1 MLISFKIDKMTLQ
14 QTNKSILITQ
24 GIIPKIVSGKS
35 FFKVYLQTNFIR
47 TTVIL
52 ETTPT
57 IKSISVFS
65 EFKAITKAG
74 LAFSVVFSTLAGYLL
89 AVGSWNEISWS
100 VFLMLA
106 VGGYCMVGAS
116 NAFNQIIE
124 KDLDAKM
131 NRTKNRPVAAG
142 RISTNTAFI
151 LAALLT
157 VIGIV
162 ILYIVSP
169 KTAMFGAISIF
180 LYTSVYT
187 PLKPITPL
195 AVFVGA
201 FPGAIPF
208 MLGWVAH
215 TNEFGIEA
223 GILFL
228 IQFFWQFPHFWALGW
243 FLYEDYKKGGFYLL
257 PTRKKNKKS
266 AFQAIMYTIWL
277 ILASLLPATG
287 YTGRLYLSPVAAVLV
302 LAAGLWMLYGAVQ
315 LYRKRTDKSAKTL
328 MLISVTYISLMQIIF
343 ILDKFLR

>member
-1 MLISFKIDKMTLQ
+1 M
-14 QTNKSILITQ
+14 
-24 GIIPKIVSGKS
+24 
-35 FFKVYLQTNFIR
+35 
-47 TTVIL
+47 
-52 ETTPT
+52 ETPSST
-57 IKSISVFS
+57 IKVSALS
-65 EFKAITKAG
+65 EFKSITKAG

-89 AVGSWNEISWS
+89 AVEDWQQID
-100 VFLMLA
+100 FIKLMMLA

-131 NRTKNRPVAAG
+131 DRTKNRPISSG
-142 RISTNTAFI
+142 RMSKNTAFV
-151 LAALLT
+151 LASSLT
-157 VIGIV
+157 VVGLI

-187 PLKPITPL
+187 PLKPLTPL

-215 TNEFGIEA
+215 TDQFGIEA
-223 GILFL
+223 GTLFL

-243 FLYEDYKKGGFYLL
+243 FLFNDYEKGGFYLL
-257 PTRKKNKKS
+257 PTRKKDKKT
-266 AFQAIMYTIWL
+266 ALQVILYCVWL
-277 ILASLLPATG
+277 IISSLLPATG

-302 LAAGLWMLYGAVQ
+302 LAAGLWMLYGGVQ
-315 LYRKRTDKSAKTL
+315 LYRKQTDKSAKTL
-328 MLISVTYISLMQIIF
+328 MLISVTYITLIQIIF

>member
-1 MLISFKIDKMTLQ
+1 M
-14 QTNKSILITQ
+14 
-24 GIIPKIVSGKS
+24 
-35 FFKVYLQTNFIR
+35 
-47 TTVIL
+47 
-52 ETTPT
+52 ETTSTT
-57 IKSISVFS
+57 IKVTAIS
-65 EFKAITKAG
+65 EFKSITKAG

-89 AVGSWNEISWS
+89 AVEDWRQINYLTL
-100 VFLMLA
+100 LMLA

-131 NRTKNRPVAAG
+131 NRTKNRPISSG
-142 RISTNTAFI
+142 RVSKNSAFI
-151 LAALLT
+151 LASALT

-215 TNEFGIEA
+215 TDHFGVEA
-223 GILFL
+223 GMLFL

-243 FLYEDYKKGGFYLL
+243 FLFDDYKRGGFYLL
-257 PTRKKNKKS
+257 PTRKKDNKTALQVILYS
-266 AFQAIMYTIWL
+266 VWL
-277 ILASLLPATG
+277 IIASLLPATG
-287 YTGRLYLSPVAAVLV
+287 YTGRLYLSPIAAVLV
-302 LAAGLWMLYGAVQ
+302 LLAGLWMLYGAVQ

-328 MLISVTYISLMQIIF
+328 MLISVTYITLIQIIF

>member
-1 MLISFKIDKMTLQ
+1 M
-14 QTNKSILITQ
+14 
-24 GIIPKIVSGKS
+24 
-35 FFKVYLQTNFIR
+35 
-47 TTVIL
+47 
-52 ETTPT
+52 ETPSST
-57 IKSISVFS
+57 IKVSALS
-65 EFKAITKAG
+65 EFKSITKAG

-89 AVGSWNEISWS
+89 AVEDWQQID
-100 VFLMLA
+100 FIKLMMLA

-131 NRTKNRPVAAG
+131 DRTKNRPISSG
-142 RISTNTAFI
+142 RMSKNTAFV
-151 LAALLT
+151 LASALT
-157 VIGIV
+157 VVGLI

-187 PLKPITPL
+187 PLKPLTPL

-215 TNEFGIEA
+215 TDQFGIEA
-223 GILFL
+223 GTLFL

-243 FLYEDYKKGGFYLL
+243 FLFNDYEKGGFYLL
-257 PTRKKNKKS
+257 PTRKKDKKT
-266 AFQAIMYTIWL
+266 ALQVILYCVWL
-277 ILASLLPATG
+277 IISSLLPATG
-287 YTGRLYLSPVAAVLV
+287 YTGRLYLSPIAAVLV
-302 LAAGLWMLYGAVQ
+302 LAAGLWMLYGGVQ
-315 LYRKRTDKSAKTL
+315 LYRKQTDKSAKTL
-328 MLISVTYISLMQIIF
+328 MLISVTYITLIQIIF

>member
-1 MLISFKIDKMTLQ
+1 M
-14 QTNKSILITQ
+14 
-24 GIIPKIVSGKS
+24 
-35 FFKVYLQTNFIR
+35 
-47 TTVIL
+47 
-52 ETTPT
+52 ETPSST
-57 IKSISVFS
+57 IKVSALS
-65 EFKAITKAG
+65 EFKSITKAG

-89 AVGSWNEISWS
+89 AVEDWQQID
-100 VFLMLA
+100 FMKLMMLA

-131 NRTKNRPVAAG
+131 DRTKNRPISSG
-142 RISTNTAFI
+142 RMSKNTAFV
-151 LAALLT
+151 LASALT
-157 VIGIV
+157 VVGLI

-187 PLKPITPL
+187 PLKPLTPL

-215 TNEFGIEA
+215 TDQFGIEA
-223 GILFL
+223 GTLFL

-243 FLYEDYKKGGFYLL
+243 FLFNDYQKGGFYLL
-257 PTRKKNKKS
+257 PTRKKDKKT
-266 AFQAIMYTIWL
+266 ALQVILYCVWL
-277 ILASLLPATG
+277 IIASLLPATG

-302 LAAGLWMLYGAVQ
+302 LAAGLWMLYGGVQ
-315 LYRKRTDKSAKTL
+315 LYRKQTDKSAKTL
-328 MLISVTYISLMQIIF
+328 MLISVTYITLIQIIF

>member
-1 MLISFKIDKMTLQ
+1 M
-14 QTNKSILITQ
+14 
-24 GIIPKIVSGKS
+24 
-35 FFKVYLQTNFIR
+35 
-47 TTVIL
+47 
-52 ETTPT
+52 ETTSST
-57 IKSISVFS
+57 IKVSALS
-65 EFKAITKAG
+65 EFKSITKAG

-89 AVGSWNEISWS
+89 AVEDWQQID
-100 VFLMLA
+100 FIKLMMLA

-131 NRTKNRPVAAG
+131 DRTKNRPISSG
-142 RISTNTAFI
+142 RMSKNTAFV
-151 LAALLT
+151 LASALT
-157 VIGIV
+157 VVGLI
-162 ILYIVSP
+162 ILYVVSP

-187 PLKPITPL
+187 PLKPLTPL

-215 TNEFGIEA
+215 TDQFGIEA
-223 GILFL
+223 GTLFL

-243 FLYEDYKKGGFYLL
+243 FLFNDYQKGGFYLL
-257 PTRKKNKKS
+257 PTRKKDKKT
-266 AFQAIMYTIWL
+266 ALQVILYCVWL
-277 ILASLLPATG
+277 IIASLLPATG

-302 LAAGLWMLYGAVQ
+302 LAAGLWMLYGGMQ
-315 LYRKRTDKSAKTL
+315 LYRKQTDKSAKTL
-328 MLISVTYISLMQIIF
+328 MLISVTYITLIQIIF

>member
-1 MLISFKIDKMTLQ
+1 M
-14 QTNKSILITQ
+14 
-24 GIIPKIVSGKS
+24 
-35 FFKVYLQTNFIR
+35 
-47 TTVIL
+47 
-52 ETTPT
+52 ETPSST
-57 IKSISVFS
+57 IKVSALS
-65 EFKAITKAG
+65 EFKSITKAG

-89 AVGSWNEISWS
+89 AVEDWQQID
-100 VFLMLA
+100 FIKLMMLA

-131 NRTKNRPVAAG
+131 DRTKNRPISSG
-142 RISTNTAFI
+142 RMSKNTAFV
-151 LAALLT
+151 LASSLT
-157 VIGIV
+157 VVGLI

-187 PLKPITPL
+187 PLKPLTPL

-215 TNEFGIEA
+215 TDQFGIEA
-223 GILFL
+223 GTLFL

-243 FLYEDYKKGGFYLL
+243 FLFNDYEKGGFYLL
-257 PTRKKNKKS
+257 PTRKKDKKT
-266 AFQAIMYTIWL
+266 ALQVILYCVWL
-277 ILASLLPATG
+277 IIASLLPATG
-287 YTGRLYLSPVAAVLV
+287 YTGRLYLSPIAAVLV
-302 LAAGLWMLYGAVQ
+302 LAAGLWMLYGGVQ
-315 LYRKRTDKSAKTL
+315 LYRKQTDKSAKTL
-328 MLISVTYISLMQIIF
+328 MLISVTYITLIQIIF

>member
-1 MLISFKIDKMTLQ
+1 M
-14 QTNKSILITQ
+14 
-24 GIIPKIVSGKS
+24 
-35 FFKVYLQTNFIR
+35 
-47 TTVIL
+47 
-52 ETTPT
+52 ETTSST
-57 IKSISVFS
+57 IKVSALS
-65 EFKAITKAG
+65 EFKSITKAG

-89 AVGSWNEISWS
+89 AVEDWQQID
-100 VFLMLA
+100 FMKLMMLA

-131 NRTKNRPVAAG
+131 DRTKNRPISSG
-142 RISTNTAFI
+142 RVSKNTAFI
-151 LAALLT
+151 LASALT
-157 VIGIV
+157 VVGLL

-187 PLKPITPL
+187 PLKPLTPL

-215 TNEFGIEA
+215 TDQFGIEA
-223 GILFL
+223 GTLFL

-243 FLYEDYKKGGFYLL
+243 FLFNDYQKGGFYLL
-257 PTRKKNKKS
+257 PTRKKNKKT
-266 AFQAIMYTIWL
+266 ALQVILYCVWL
-277 ILASLLPATG
+277 IIASLLPATG

-302 LAAGLWMLYGAVQ
+302 LAAGLWMLYGGVQ
-315 LYRKRTDKSAKTL
+315 LYRKQTDKSAKTL
-328 MLISVTYISLMQIIF
+328 MLISVTYITLIQIIF

>member
-1 MLISFKIDKMTLQ
+1 
-14 QTNKSILITQ
+14 
-24 GIIPKIVSGKS
+24 
-35 FFKVYLQTNFIR
+35 LQTNFIR

-243 FLYEDYKKGGFYLL
+243 FLYDDYKRGGFYLL
-257 PTRKKNKKS
+257 PTKEKNKK
-266 AFQAIMYTIWL
+266 AALQAILYTVWL
-277 ILASLLPATG
+277 ILASLLPVTG
-287 YTGRLYLSPVAAVLV
+287 YTGTLKLSPIAAVLV

-315 LYRKRTDKSAKTL
+315 LYRKQTDKSAKTL
-328 MLISVTYISLMQIIF
+328 MFISVTYISLMQLIF
-343 ILDKFLR
+343 IADKFLR

>member
-1 MLISFKIDKMTLQ
+1 MT
-14 QTNKSILITQ
+14 
-24 GIIPKIVSGKS
+24 
-35 FFKVYLQTNFIR
+35 KV
-47 TTVIL
+47 
-52 ETTPT
+52 
-57 IKSISVFS
+57 
-65 EFKAITKAG
+65 G
-74 LAFSVVFSTLAGYLL
+74 LAISVVFSTLAGYLL
-89 AVGSWNEISWS
+89 AVEDWQQID
-100 VFLMLA
+100 FMKLMMLA

-131 NRTKNRPVAAG
+131 DRTKNRPISSG
-142 RISTNTAFI
+142 RVSKNTAFI
-151 LAALLT
+151 LASALT
-157 VIGIV
+157 VVGLL

-187 PLKPITPL
+187 PLKPLTPL

-215 TNEFGIEA
+215 TDQFGIEA
-223 GILFL
+223 GTLFL

-243 FLYEDYKKGGFYLL
+243 FLFNDYQKGGFYLL
-257 PTRKKNKKS
+257 PTRKKDKKT
-266 AFQAIMYTIWL
+266 ALQVILYCVWL
-277 ILASLLPATG
+277 IIASLLPATG

-302 LAAGLWMLYGAVQ
+302 LAAGLWMLYGGVQ
-315 LYRKRTDKSAKTL
+315 LYRKQTDKSAKTL
-328 MLISVTYISLMQIIF
+328 MLISVTYITLIQIIF

>member
-1 MLISFKIDKMTLQ
+1 MEATS
-14 QTNKSILITQ
+14 
-24 GIIPKIVSGKS
+24 
-35 FFKVYLQTNFIR
+35 
-47 TTVIL
+47 
-52 ETTPT
+52 T
-57 IKSISVFS
+57 IKNVSVLK
-65 EFKAITKAG
+65 EFKSLTKAG
-74 LAFSVVFSTLAGYLL
+74 LAFSVVFSTLAGYML
-89 AVGSWNEISWS
+89 AVGSWNEISWGK
-100 VFLMLA
+100 FLMLA

-116 NAFNQIIE
+116 NVFNQIIE

-142 RISTNTAFI
+142 RISANNAFI
-151 LAALLT
+151 LAAVLT
-157 VIGIV
+157 LIGIA
-162 ILYIVSP
+162 ILYVVSP

-243 FLYEDYKKGGFYLL
+243 FLYDDYKRGGFYLL
-257 PTRKKNKKS
+257 PTKEKNKK
-266 AFQAIMYTIWL
+266 AALQAILYTVWL

-287 YTGRLYLSPVAAVLV
+287 YTGALELSPVAAVLV

-315 LYRKRTDKSAKTL
+315 LYRKQTDKSAKTL
-328 MLISVTYISLMQIIF
+328 MFISVTYITLMQLIF
-343 ILDKFLR
+343 IADKFLRS

>member
-1 MLISFKIDKMTLQ
+1 M
-14 QTNKSILITQ
+14 
-24 GIIPKIVSGKS
+24 
-35 FFKVYLQTNFIR
+35 
-47 TTVIL
+47 
-52 ETTPT
+52 ETPSST
-57 IKSISVFS
+57 IKVSALS
-65 EFKAITKAG
+65 EFKSITKAG

-89 AVGSWNEISWS
+89 AVEDWQQID
-100 VFLMLA
+100 FIKLMMLA

-131 NRTKNRPVAAG
+131 DRTKNRPISSG
-142 RISTNTAFI
+142 RMSKNTAFV
-151 LAALLT
+151 LASALT
-157 VIGIV
+157 VVGLI

-187 PLKPITPL
+187 PLKPLTPL

-215 TNEFGIEA
+215 TDQFGIEA
-223 GILFL
+223 GTLFL

-243 FLYEDYKKGGFYLL
+243 FLFNDYEKGGFYLL
-257 PTRKKNKKS
+257 PTRKKDKKT
-266 AFQAIMYTIWL
+266 ALQVILYCIWL
-277 ILASLLPATG
+277 IIVSLLPATG

-302 LAAGLWMLYGAVQ
+302 LAAGLWMLYGGVQ
-315 LYRKRTDKSAKTL
+315 LYRKQTDKSAKTL
-328 MLISVTYISLMQIIF
+328 MLISVTYITLIQIIF

>member
-1 MLISFKIDKMTLQ
+1 M
-14 QTNKSILITQ
+14 
-24 GIIPKIVSGKS
+24 
-35 FFKVYLQTNFIR
+35 
-47 TTVIL
+47 
-52 ETTPT
+52 ETTSTT
-57 IKSISVFS
+57 IKTTAIS
-65 EFKAITKAG
+65 EFKSITKAG

-89 AVGSWNEISWS
+89 AVEDWRQISY
-100 VFLMLA
+100 VTLLMLA

-131 NRTKNRPVAAG
+131 NRTKNRPIPSG
-142 RISTNTAFI
+142 RVSKNGAFI
-151 LAALLT
+151 LASALT
-157 VIGIV
+157 VVGLV
-162 ILYIVSP
+162 ILYIVSA

-187 PLKPITPL
+187 PLKPLTPL

-215 TNEFGIEA
+215 TDQFGVEA
-223 GILFL
+223 GMLFL

-243 FLYEDYKKGGFYLL
+243 FLYDDYERGGFYLL
-257 PTRKKNKKS
+257 PTRKKDHKT
-266 AFQAIMYTIWL
+266 ALQVILYCIWL
-277 ILASLLPATG
+277 LIASLLPATG
-287 YTGRLYLSPVAAVLV
+287 YTGRLYLSPVAAVFVFL
-302 LAAGLWMLYGAVQ
+302 AGLWMLYGAVQ

-328 MLISVTYISLMQIIF
+328 MLISVTYITLIQIIF

>member
-1 MLISFKIDKMTLQ
+1 
-14 QTNKSILITQ
+14 
-24 GIIPKIVSGKS
+24 
-35 FFKVYLQTNFIR
+35 
-47 TTVIL
+47 L
-52 ETTPT
+52 ETTSST
-57 IKSISVFS
+57 IKVSALS
-65 EFKAITKAG
+65 EFKSITKAG

-89 AVGSWNEISWS
+89 AVEDWQQID
-100 VFLMLA
+100 FIKLMMLA

-131 NRTKNRPVAAG
+131 DRTKNRPISSG
-142 RISTNTAFI
+142 RMSKNTAFVW
-151 LAALLT
+151 ASALT
-157 VIGIV
+157 VVGLI

-187 PLKPITPL
+187 PLKPLTPL

-215 TNEFGIEA
+215 TDQFGIEA
-223 GILFL
+223 GTLFL

-243 FLYEDYKKGGFYLL
+243 FLFNDYQKGGFYLL
-257 PTRKKNKKS
+257 PTRKKDKKT
-266 AFQAIMYTIWL
+266 ALQVILYCVWL
-277 ILASLLPATG
+277 IIASLLPATG

-302 LAAGLWMLYGAVQ
+302 LAAGLWMLYGGVQ
-315 LYRKRTDKSAKTL
+315 LYRKQTDKSAKTL
-328 MLISVTYISLMQIIF
+328 MLISVTYITLIQIIF
-343 ILDKFLR
+343 IFDKFLR

>member
-1 MLISFKIDKMTLQ
+1 M
-14 QTNKSILITQ
+14 
-24 GIIPKIVSGKS
+24 
-35 FFKVYLQTNFIR
+35 
-47 TTVIL
+47 
-52 ETTPT
+52 ETTSST
-57 IKSISVFS
+57 IKVSALS
-65 EFKAITKAG
+65 EFKSITKAG

-89 AVGSWNEISWS
+89 AVEDWQQID
-100 VFLMLA
+100 FMKLMMLA

-131 NRTKNRPVAAG
+131 DRTKNRPISSG
-142 RISTNTAFI
+142 RMSKNTAFV
-151 LAALLT
+151 LASALT
-157 VIGIV
+157 VVGLI
-162 ILYIVSP
+162 ILYVVSP

-187 PLKPITPL
+187 PLKPLTPL

-215 TNEFGIEA
+215 TDQFGIEA
-223 GILFL
+223 GTLFL

-243 FLYEDYKKGGFYLL
+243 FLFNDYQKGGFYLL
-257 PTRKKNKKS
+257 PTRKKDKKT
-266 AFQAIMYTIWL
+266 ALQVILYCVWL
-277 ILASLLPATG
+277 IIASLLPATG

-302 LAAGLWMLYGAVQ
+302 FAAGLWMLYGGVQ
-315 LYRKRTDKSAKTL
+315 LYRKQTDKSAKTL
-328 MLISVTYISLMQIIF
+328 MLISVTYITLIQIIF

>member
-1 MLISFKIDKMTLQ
+1 M
-14 QTNKSILITQ
+14 
-24 GIIPKIVSGKS
+24 
-35 FFKVYLQTNFIR
+35 
-47 TTVIL
+47 
-52 ETTPT
+52 ETPSST
-57 IKSISVFS
+57 IKVSALS
-65 EFKAITKAG
+65 EFKSITKAG

-89 AVGSWNEISWS
+89 AVEDWQQID
-100 VFLMLA
+100 FMKLMMLA

-131 NRTKNRPVAAG
+131 DRTKNRPISSG
-142 RISTNTAFI
+142 RMSKNIAFV
-151 LAALLT
+151 LASALTL
-157 VIGIV
+157 VGLI

-187 PLKPITPL
+187 PLKPLTPL

-215 TNEFGIEA
+215 TDQFGIEA
-223 GILFL
+223 GTLFL

-243 FLYEDYKKGGFYLL
+243 FLFNDYQKGGFYLL
-257 PTRKKNKKS
+257 PTRKKDKKT
-266 AFQAIMYTIWL
+266 ALQVILYCVWL
-277 ILASLLPATG
+277 IIASLLPATG

-302 LAAGLWMLYGAVQ
+302 LSAGLWMLYGGVQ
-315 LYRKRTDKSAKTL
+315 LYRKQTDKSAKTL
-328 MLISVTYISLMQIIF
+328 MLISVTYITLIQIIF

>member
-1 MLISFKIDKMTLQ
+1 M
-14 QTNKSILITQ
+14 
-24 GIIPKIVSGKS
+24 
-35 FFKVYLQTNFIR
+35 
-47 TTVIL
+47 
-52 ETTPT
+52 ETPSST
-57 IKSISVFS
+57 IKISALS
-65 EFKAITKAG
+65 EFKSITKAG

-89 AVGSWNEISWS
+89 AVEDWQQID
-100 VFLMLA
+100 FIKLMMLA

-131 NRTKNRPVAAG
+131 DRTKNRPISSG
-142 RISTNTAFI
+142 RMSKNNAFV
-151 LAALLT
+151 LASALT
-157 VIGIV
+157 VVGLI

-187 PLKPITPL
+187 PLKPLTPL

-215 TNEFGIEA
+215 TDQFGIEA
-223 GILFL
+223 GTLFL

-243 FLYEDYKKGGFYLL
+243 FLFNDYEKGGFYLL
-257 PTRKKNKKS
+257 PTRKKDKKT
-266 AFQAIMYTIWL
+266 ALQVILYCVWL
-277 ILASLLPATG
+277 IIASLLPATG
-287 YTGRLYLSPVAAVLV
+287 YTGRLYLSPIAAVLV
-302 LAAGLWMLYGAVQ
+302 LAAGLWMLYGGVQ
-315 LYRKRTDKSAKTL
+315 LYRKQTDKAAKTL
-328 MLISVTYISLMQIIF
+328 MLISVTYITLIQIIF

>member
-1 MLISFKIDKMTLQ
+1 M
-14 QTNKSILITQ
+14 
-24 GIIPKIVSGKS
+24 
-35 FFKVYLQTNFIR
+35 
-47 TTVIL
+47 
-52 ETTPT
+52 ETPSST
-57 IKSISVFS
+57 IKVSALS
-65 EFKAITKAG
+65 EFKSITKAG

-89 AVGSWNEISWS
+89 AVEDWQQID
-100 VFLMLA
+100 FIKLMMLA

-131 NRTKNRPVAAG
+131 DRTKNRPISSG
-142 RISTNTAFI
+142 RMSKNTAFV
-151 LAALLT
+151 LASALT
-157 VIGIV
+157 VVGLI

-187 PLKPITPL
+187 PLKPLTPL

-215 TNEFGIEA
+215 TDQFGIEA
-223 GILFL
+223 GTLFL

-243 FLYEDYKKGGFYLL
+243 FLFNDYEKGGFYLL
-257 PTRKKNKKS
+257 PTRKKDKKT
-266 AFQAIMYTIWL
+266 ALQVILYCVWL
-277 ILASLLPATG
+277 IISSLLPATG

-302 LAAGLWMLYGAVQ
+302 LAAGLWMLYGGVQ
-315 LYRKRTDKSAKTL
+315 LYRKQTDKSAKTL
-328 MLISVTYISLMQIIF
+328 MLISVTYITLIQIIF

>member
-1 MLISFKIDKMTLQ
+1 M
-14 QTNKSILITQ
+14 
-24 GIIPKIVSGKS
+24 
-35 FFKVYLQTNFIR
+35 
-47 TTVIL
+47 
-52 ETTPT
+52 ETPSST
-57 IKSISVFS
+57 IKVSAIS
-65 EFKAITKAG
+65 EFKSITKAG

-89 AVGSWNEISWS
+89 AVEDWQQID
-100 VFLMLA
+100 FIKLMMLA

-131 NRTKNRPVAAG
+131 DRTKNRPISSG
-142 RISTNTAFI
+142 RMSKNTAFV
-151 LAALLT
+151 LASALT
-157 VIGIV
+157 VVGLI

-187 PLKPITPL
+187 PLKPLTPL

-215 TNEFGIEA
+215 TDQFGIEA
-223 GILFL
+223 GTLFL

-243 FLYEDYKKGGFYLL
+243 FLFNDYEKGGFYLL
-257 PTRKKNKKS
+257 PTRKKDKKT
-266 AFQAIMYTIWL
+266 ALQVILYCVWL
-277 ILASLLPATG
+277 IIASLLPALG
-287 YTGRLYLSPVAAVLV
+287 HIVRLFSSGEGPVSYTGRLYLSPVAAVLV
-302 LAAGLWMLYGAVQ
+302 LAAGLWMLYGGVQ
-315 LYRKRTDKSAKTL
+315 LYRKQTDKSAKTL
-328 MLISVTYISLMQIIF
+328 MLISVTYITLIQIIF

>member
-1 MLISFKIDKMTLQ
+1 M
-14 QTNKSILITQ
+14 
-24 GIIPKIVSGKS
+24 
-35 FFKVYLQTNFIR
+35 
-47 TTVIL
+47 
-52 ETTPT
+52 ETPSST
-57 IKSISVFS
+57 IKVSALS
-65 EFKAITKAG
+65 EFKSITKAG

-89 AVGSWNEISWS
+89 AVEDWQQID
-100 VFLMLA
+100 FIKLMMLA

-131 NRTKNRPVAAG
+131 DRTKNRPISSG
-142 RISTNTAFI
+142 RMSKNTAFV
-151 LAALLT
+151 LASSLT
-157 VIGIV
+157 VVGLI

-187 PLKPITPL
+187 PLKPLTPL

-215 TNEFGIEA
+215 TDQFGIEA
-223 GILFL
+223 GTLFL

-243 FLYEDYKKGGFYLL
+243 FLFNDYEKGGFYLL
-257 PTRKKNKKS
+257 PTRKKNKKT
-266 AFQAIMYTIWL
+266 ALQVILYCVWL
-277 ILASLLPATG
+277 IISSLLPATG

-302 LAAGLWMLYGAVQ
+302 LAAGLWMLYGGVQ
-315 LYRKRTDKSAKTL
+315 LYRKQTDKSAKTL
-328 MLISVTYISLMQIIF
+328 MLISVTYITLIQIIF

>member
-1 MLISFKIDKMTLQ
+1 M
-14 QTNKSILITQ
+14 
-24 GIIPKIVSGKS
+24 
-35 FFKVYLQTNFIR
+35 
-47 TTVIL
+47 
-52 ETTPT
+52 ETPSST
-57 IKSISVFS
+57 IKVSALS
-65 EFKAITKAG
+65 EFKSITKAG

-89 AVGSWNEISWS
+89 AVEDWQQID
-100 VFLMLA
+100 FIKLMMLA

-131 NRTKNRPVAAG
+131 DRTKNRPISSG
-142 RISTNTAFI
+142 RMSKNNAFV
-151 LAALLT
+151 LASALT
-157 VIGIV
+157 VVGLI

-187 PLKPITPL
+187 PLKPLTPL

-215 TNEFGIEA
+215 TDQFGIEA
-223 GILFL
+223 GTLFL

-243 FLYEDYKKGGFYLL
+243 FLFNDYEKGGFYLL
-257 PTRKKNKKS
+257 PTRKKDKKT
-266 AFQAIMYTIWL
+266 ALQVILYCVWL
-277 ILASLLPATG
+277 IIASLLPATG
-287 YTGRLYLSPVAAVLV
+287 YTGRLYLSPIAAVLV
-302 LAAGLWMLYGAVQ
+302 LAAGLWMLYGGVQ
-315 LYRKRTDKSAKTL
+315 LYRKQTDKAAKTL
-328 MLISVTYISLMQIIF
+328 MLISVTYITLIQIIF

>member
-1 MLISFKIDKMTLQ
+1 M
-14 QTNKSILITQ
+14 
-24 GIIPKIVSGKS
+24 
-35 FFKVYLQTNFIR
+35 
-47 TTVIL
+47 
-52 ETTPT
+52 ETPSST
-57 IKSISVFS
+57 IKVSALS
-65 EFKAITKAG
+65 EFKSITKAG

-89 AVGSWNEISWS
+89 AVEDWQQID
-100 VFLMLA
+100 FIKLMMLA

-131 NRTKNRPVAAG
+131 DRTKNRPISSG
-142 RISTNTAFI
+142 RMSKNTAFV
-151 LAALLT
+151 LASALT
-157 VIGIV
+157 VVGLI

-187 PLKPITPL
+187 PLKPLTPL

-215 TNEFGIEA
+215 TDQFGIEA
-223 GILFL
+223 GTLFL

-243 FLYEDYKKGGFYLL
+243 FLFNDYEKGGFYLL
-257 PTRKKNKKS
+257 PTRKKDKKT
-266 AFQAIMYTIWL
+266 ALQVILYCVWL
-277 ILASLLPATG
+277 IIVSLLPATG
-287 YTGRLYLSPVAAVLV
+287 YTGRLYLSPIAAVLV
-302 LAAGLWMLYGAVQ
+302 LAAGLWMLYGGVQ
-315 LYRKRTDKSAKTL
+315 LYRKQTDKSAKTL
-328 MLISVTYISLMQIIF
+328 MLISVTYITLIQIIF

>member
-1 MLISFKIDKMTLQ
+1 M
-14 QTNKSILITQ
+14 
-24 GIIPKIVSGKS
+24 
-35 FFKVYLQTNFIR
+35 QTNFIR

-243 FLYEDYKKGGFYLL
+243 FLYDDYKRGGFYLL
-257 PTRKKNKKS
+257 PTKEKNKK
-266 AFQAIMYTIWL
+266 AALQAILYTVWL
-277 ILASLLPATG
+277 ILASLLPVTG
-287 YTGRLYLSPVAAVLV
+287 YTGTLKLSPIAAVLV

-315 LYRKRTDKSAKTL
+315 LYRKQTDKSAKTL
-328 MLISVTYISLMQIIF
+328 MFISVTYISLMQLIF
-343 ILDKFLR
+343 IADKFLR

>member
-1 MLISFKIDKMTLQ
+1 M
-14 QTNKSILITQ
+14 
-24 GIIPKIVSGKS
+24 
-35 FFKVYLQTNFIR
+35 QTNFIR

-243 FLYEDYKKGGFYLL
+243 FLYDDYKRGGFYLL
-257 PTRKKNKKS
+257 PTKEKNKK
-266 AFQAIMYTIWL
+266 AALQAILYTVWL
-277 ILASLLPATG
+277 ILASLLPVTG
-287 YTGRLYLSPVAAVLV
+287 YTGTLKLSPIAAVLV

-315 LYRKRTDKSAKTL
+315 LYRKQTDKSAKTL
-328 MLISVTYISLMQIIF
+328 MFISVTYISLMQLIF
-343 ILDKFLR
+343 IVDKFLR